1 LDCYGPSSVVV
12 NSEGDILYVNGRT
25 GRYLEPSSG
34 KVNNNV
40 FAMARE
46 GLREELGTAI
56 NNAATRKTT
65 VTTSGVR
72 VKSNGGSTAINLTV
86 RPLAQPAAL
95 QAMFLVVFEEAVA
108 DRSATAAENGPI
120 PSGPAAEPTELEDE
134 LRYARERLQ
143 ANAEEME
150 VTQEELRSAN
160 EELQSNNEELQS
172 TNEELN
178 SSKEELQSLNEEM
191 QTVNAELQMKI
202 EELSLSNSDMKNLL
216 YGSEVATIFLDND
229 LAVSRFTPQA
239 TQIVN
244 LTPSDVG
251 RPLDHFT
258 TKLKY
263 DRLVQ
268 DAREVKDTLVP
279 KETQVQASDGRWY
292 NMRVLTYRTV
302 ENVIAGVVM
311 TFADITAIKQ
321 LEESLRQ
328 HQVEL
333 QAARDY
339 AQNII
344 ATIREPL
351 VVLDGELR
359 VVSASAA
366 FYETFQVTPAVT
378 EGRLLYE
385 VGQRQWDIPSLR
397 QLLEEML
404 PKSTRFEDFRVE
416 HDFPTIGHKVL
427 LLNARQI
434 ELGAEPARLILL
446 AMEDITASSAAS
458 RETGP

>member
-1 LDCYGPSSVVV
+1 
-12 NSEGDILYVNGRT
+12 
-25 GRYLEPSSG
+25 
-34 KVNNNV
+34 
-40 FAMARE
+40 
-46 GLREELGTAI
+46 
-56 NNAATRKTT
+56 
-65 VTTSGVR
+65 
-72 VKSNGGSTAINLTV
+72 
-86 RPLAQPAAL
+86 
-95 QAMFLVVFEEAVA
+95 VVFEEAVA
-108 DRSATAAENGPI
+108 DRSETAAENGPI
-120 PSGPAAEPTELEDE
+120 PSGPAAEPTAPATELEDE

-160 EELQSNNEELQS
+160 EELRSNNEELQS

-244 LTPSDVG
+244 LAASDVG

-321 LEESLRQ
+321 LEESLRQQQELLRQ